1 MKKNKASN
9 SPSEISCQNCCI
21 SQLCI
26 PYSLNEIELDRLD
39 EIIERKKPT
48 HKGQE
53 IFKAGQNLKCLYA
66 IRSGTL
72 KTYIITEQGEEQI
85 TAFHLAGDL
94 VGFDAI
100 STNSHPSFAQA
111 LETSMICEI
120 PYETLDELSVAMPV
134 LRNQILRLMSNE
146 IVTDQNMILL
156 LSKKNAEERLAYFIH
171 DLSCRFSERGFSAKE
186 FRLAMTRSDIGNFLG
201 LTVETISRLLGR
213 FQKVKLITVKG
224 KYISIL
230 DKVALSTLAGIK
242 RR

>member
-1 MKKNKASN
+1 MKKNN
-9 SPSEISCQNCCI
+9 VHNGTCEISCQNCSI

-26 PYSLNEIELDRLD
+26 PFSLNETELDRLD
-39 EIIERKKPT
+39 DIIDRKKPT
-48 HKGQE
+48 HKGHE

-66 IRSGTL
+66 IRSGTV
-72 KTYIITEQGEEQI
+72 KSYIITEQGEEQI

-120 PYETLDELSVAMPV
+120 PYEILDELSVSMPA
-134 LRNQILRLMSNE
+134 LRTQILRLMSSE

-171 DLSCRFSERGFSAKE
+171 NLSTRFADRGFSAKE
-186 FRLAMTRSDIGNFLG
+186 FRLAMTRCDIGSYLG

-213 FQKVKLITVKG
+213 FQKIGFITVKG

-230 DKVALSTLAGIK
+230 DKPALATLAGIK
-242 RR
+242 RK